1 MIYPKVLEEL
11 IESFKTLPGI
21 GDKSA
26 ERMALTILKQ
36 SQDEI
41 DHFALSMQNAK
52 KKLHNCKTCGF
63 ITDEEE
69 CIICSNPVRNKNKI
83 CVVEDYKSVFM
94 FEKMGKYD
102 GVYQVLNGLISPID
116 GIGPD
121 DINIDSLIKK
131 CKENK
136 SKDLEVVI
144 ALKPSIEGETTIQYI
159 NILLKKYK
167 VKVSRLSY
175 GMPVGT
181 EIDYIDSLTLER
193 AFEDRRNIS
202 EELLK

>member
-69 CIICSNPVRNKNKI
+69 CVICSNPIRNKNKI

-102 GVYQVLNGLISPID
+102 GVYQVLNGLISTID

-175 GMPVGT
+175 GIPVGT
-181 EIDYIDSLTLER
+181 EIDYLDSLTLER

-202 EELLK
+202 E

>member
-63 ITDEEE
+63 ITDEEKS
-69 CIICSNPVRNKNKI
+69 IICSNPVRNKNKI

-175 GMPVGT
+175 GIPVGT
-181 EIDYIDSLTLER
+181 EIDYLDSLTLER

-202 EELLK
+202 E

>member
-69 CIICSNPVRNKNKI
+69 CVICSNPIRNKNKI

-159 NILLKKYK
+159 NILL
-167 VKVSRLSY
+167 
-175 GMPVGT
+175 GT
-181 EIDYIDSLTLER
+181 
-193 AFEDRRNIS
+193 
-202 EELLK
+202 K

>member
-41 DHFALSMQNAK
+41 DHFSLSMQNAK

-175 GMPVGT
+175 GIPVGT
-181 EIDYIDSLTLER
+181 EIDYLDSLTLER

-202 EELLK
+202 E

>member
-41 DHFALSMQNAK
+41 DHFASSMQNVK

-69 CIICSNPVRNKNKI
+69 CVICSNPIRNKNKI

-175 GMPVGT
+175 GIPVGT
-181 EIDYIDSLTLER
+181 EIDYLDSLTLER

-202 EELLK
+202 E

>member
-116 GIGPD
+116 CIGPD

-175 GMPVGT
+175 GIPVGT
-181 EIDYIDSLTLER
+181 EIDYLDSLTLER

-202 EELLK
+202 E

>member
-1 MIYPKVLEEL
+1 
-11 IESFKTLPGI
+11 
-21 GDKSA
+21 
-26 ERMALTILKQ
+26 
-36 SQDEI
+36 
-41 DHFALSMQNAK
+41 
-52 KKLHNCKTCGF
+52 
-63 ITDEEE
+63 
-69 CIICSNPVRNKNKI
+69 
-83 CVVEDYKSVFM
+83 M

-175 GMPVGT
+175 GIPVGT
-181 EIDYIDSLTLER
+181 EIDYLDSLTLER

-202 EELLK
+202 E

>member
-175 GMPVGT
+175 GIPVGT
-181 EIDYIDSLTLER
+181 EIDYLDSLTLER

-202 EELLK
+202 Q

>member
-41 DHFALSMQNAK
+41 DHFASSMQNAK
-52 KKLHNCKTCGF
+52 KKLNNCKTCGF

-69 CIICSNPVRNKNKI
+69 CVICSNPIRNKNKI

-175 GMPVGT
+175 GIPVGT
-181 EIDYIDSLTLER
+181 EIDYLDSLTLER

-202 EELLK
+202 E

>member
-41 DHFALSMQNAK
+41 DYFALSMQNAK

-175 GMPVGT
+175 GIPVGT
-181 EIDYIDSLTLER
+181 EIDYLDSLTLER

-202 EELLK
+202 E

>member
-41 DHFALSMQNAK
+41 DHFASSMQNAK

-63 ITDEEE
+63 ITDAEE
-69 CIICSNPVRNKNKI
+69 CVICSNPIRNKNKI

-175 GMPVGT
+175 GIPVGT
-181 EIDYIDSLTLER
+181 EIDYLDSLTLER

-202 EELLK
+202 E

>member
-11 IESFKTLPGI
+11 I
-21 GDKSA
+21 
-26 ERMALTILKQ
+26 
-36 SQDEI
+36 
-41 DHFALSMQNAK
+41 
-52 KKLHNCKTCGF
+52 
-63 ITDEEE
+63 
-69 CIICSNPVRNKNKI
+69 
-83 CVVEDYKSVFM
+83 EDYKSVFM

-175 GMPVGT
+175 GIPVGT
-181 EIDYIDSLTLER
+181 EIDYLDSLTLER

-202 EELLK
+202 E

>member
-36 SQDEI
+36 SQNEI

-175 GMPVGT
+175 GIPVGT
-181 EIDYIDSLTLER
+181 EIDYLDSLTLER

-202 EELLK
+202 E

>member
-136 SKDLEVVI
+136 LKDLEVVI

-175 GMPVGT
+175 GIPVGT
-181 EIDYIDSLTLER
+181 EIDYLDSLTLER

-202 EELLK
+202 E

>member
-26 ERMALTILKQ
+26 ERMELTILKQ

-69 CIICSNPVRNKNKI
+69 CVICSNPIRNKNKI

-175 GMPVGT
+175 GIPVGT
-181 EIDYIDSLTLER
+181 EIDYLDSLTLER

-202 EELLK
+202 E

>member
-26 ERMALTILKQ
+26 ERIALTILKQ

-175 GMPVGT
+175 GIPVGT
-181 EIDYIDSLTLER
+181 EIDYLDSLTLER

-202 EELLK
+202 E

>member
-1 MIYPKVLEEL
+1 MLGSI
-11 IESFKTLPGI
+11 
-21 GDKSA
+21 
-26 ERMALTILKQ
+26 
-36 SQDEI
+36 
-41 DHFALSMQNAK
+41 
-52 KKLHNCKTCGF
+52 
-63 ITDEEE
+63 
-69 CIICSNPVRNKNKI
+69 RNKNKI

-159 NILLKKYK
+159 NILLK
-167 VKVSRLSY
+167 SRHQYLY
-175 GMPVGT
+175 QKLFYP
-181 EIDYIDSLTLER
+181 
-193 AFEDRRNIS
+193 
-202 EELLK
+202 LKTPIQRENLHIFF

>member
-69 CIICSNPVRNKNKI
+69 CVICSNPIRNKNKI

-175 GMPVGT
+175 GIPVGT
-181 EIDYIDSLTLER
+181 EIDYLDSLTLER

-202 EELLK
+202 E

>member
-136 SKDLEVVI
+136 SNDLEVVI

-175 GMPVGT
+175 GIPVGT
-181 EIDYIDSLTLER
+181 EIDYLDSLTLER

-202 EELLK
+202 E

>member
-175 GMPVGT
+175 GIPMGSDIEYLDP
-181 EIDYIDSLTLER
+181 IMISKAWD
-193 AFEDRRNIS
+193 DRKVIS
-202 EELLK
+202 NEK

>member
-1 MIYPKVLEEL
+1 MIYPKFLEEL

-175 GMPVGT
+175 GIPVGT
-181 EIDYIDSLTLER
+181 EIDYLDSLTLER

-202 EELLK
+202 E

>member
-69 CIICSNPVRNKNKI
+69 CVICSNPIRNKNKI

-144 ALKPSIEGETTIQYI
+144 ALKPSIEGETPIQYI

-175 GMPVGT
+175 GIPVGT
-181 EIDYIDSLTLER
+181 EIDYLDSLTLER

-202 EELLK
+202 E

>member
-63 ITDEEE
+63 ITDKEE

-136 SKDLEVVI
+136 SNDLEVVI

-175 GMPVGT
+175 GIPVGT
-181 EIDYIDSLTLER
+181 EIDYLDSLTLER

-202 EELLK
+202 E